1 MGYRSDVL
9 LAVAFE
15 TKEQLEEVWAV
26 YCLNPKVQEHNLAEA
41 WEKKLDGDYPVLWY
55 YANDVKWYDSYE
67 DVMAV
72 EAIFTLAETFKT
84 ERGDAFD
91 YAWVKLRIGEEDG
104 DTERRYNFSNDALSV
119 YLYECASVR
128 RAIEHSF

>member
-1 MGYRSDVL
+1 MGYYSDVL

-26 YCLNPKVQEHNLAEA
+26 YCLNPTVQEHDLAKH

-55 YANDVKWYDSYE
+55 YANGVKWYDSYE
-67 DVMAV
+67 DVMAF
-72 EAIFTLAETFKT
+72 EELFTLAETFGE
-84 ERGDAFD
+84 EREFG
-91 YAWVKLRIGEEDG
+91 YAWVKLRIGEEDD
-104 DTERRYNFSNDALSV
+104 DTERRSNQSKDELIS
-119 YLYECASVR
+119 YLYDCANIS